1 MHISLMFS
9 MRETTPWQE
18 TNALGCI
25 MGKTCGPKCPMALL
39 VLAVLRPYLFEASRV
54 SCLGLL
60 SLFCQW
66 HRMRKKS
73 VDRQA
78 KREKEE
84 RGALIFFFEE
94 LAMSMQSRQKP
105 DRPWHNFRA
114 SKPVARFSGTR
125 YISLISRFWGSKI
138 LEWPVGTRLSRNKR
152 ERGEHSEMRRD
163 SVRRISR
170 RNLLRRDSACRISRP
185 NLLRRDSVRRISW
198 PLPDQ
203 IWSQIP
209 EDFIFSVVSTFS
221 PEESAVQNKHI
232 SHLFYG

>member
-1 MHISLMFS
+1 MLSGVS
-9 MRETTPWQE
+9 W
-18 TNALGCI
+18 AKLG
-25 MGKTCGPKCPMALL
+25 GPKCPMALL

-73 VDRQA
+73 VVRQA

-84 RGALIFFFEE
+84 REALIFFFEE

-105 DRPWHNFRA
+105 VRPWHNFRA

-152 ERGEHSEMRRD
+152 ERGGTLGNETG
-163 SVRRISR
+163 
-170 RNLLRRDSACRISRP
+170 LG
-185 NLLRRDSVRRISW
+185 
-198 PLPDQ
+198 
-203 IWSQIP
+203 SQNFP
-209 EDFIFSVVSTFS
+209 T
-221 PEESAVQNKHI
+221 ESFETWLGLQNFPTE
-232 SHLFYG
+232 SFETGLSS